1 MLSCFLK
8 ERIRGLAHL
17 GPSWKKQDVKGR
29 TVRLSSSRRKEIW
42 AV

>member
-1 MLSCFLK
+1 MLSCVLNAT
-8 ERIRGLAHL
+8 IRGLAHL

>member
-1 MLSCFLK
+1 MLSRFLK

-17 GPSWKKQDVKGR
+17 GSSWKKQDVKAR